1 VSDGNAA
8 HGSSASVIEV
18 TKAIE
23 QIIPLAPN
31 FTAVKENAPAKRYID
46 ASFDFEINDFVSQM
60 FFCVFKS
67 PEGGRC

>member
-23 QIIPLAPN
+23 QIFPLAPN
-31 FTAVKENAPAKRYID
+31 VAGVKENAQTKRYIG
-46 ASFDFEINDFVSQM
+46 ASFNFEINVFVSQN
-60 FFCVFKS
+60 VFKC